1 MRADNLGII
10 MSTKKDKTSFEAQ
23 VAELET
29 IVKAMEQG
37 DLPLEEA
44 LKQFEQ
50 GVKLTKNCQQM
61 LDQARQRIQVLSEE
75 GQLTELHIAEDQADY
90 E

>member
-1 MRADNLGII
+1 
-10 MSTKKDKTSFEAQ
+10 MSTKKDKSSFESQ
-23 VAELET
+23 LTELEA
-29 IVKAMEQG
+29 IVSAMEQG

-61 LDQARQRIQVLSEE
+61 LEQARQRIQVLSEE
-75 GQLTELHIAEDQADY
+75 GQLTELNIAEDSADY